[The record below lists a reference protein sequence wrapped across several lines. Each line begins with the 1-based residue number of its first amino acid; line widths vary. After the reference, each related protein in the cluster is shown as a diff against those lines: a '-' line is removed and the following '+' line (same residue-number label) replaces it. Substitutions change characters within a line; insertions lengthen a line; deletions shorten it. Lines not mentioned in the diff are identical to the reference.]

1 VSAIPTIPVTVPF
14 GAGDQ
19 PATGTVQVD
28 AVARDATAAQR
39 VASEL
44 AATWLRLRHPQLD
57 AAPRPGRARIG
68 AGAEV
73 VDGAY
78 AYVLSNR
85 DHIHRLAFPRRIDG
99 AAGNVLDQSLAG
111 LDQTQVFA
119 VVFDLAELDYV
130 NTIGLSSLVAH
141 SKRLR
146 ILISGASPTVR
157 QVFEAIGLDRVL
169 PVHRD
174 LAAAL
179 ASLR

>member
-1 VSAIPTIPVTVPF
+1 MSAIPTIPVTVPY
-14 GAGDQ
+14 GVGDD
-19 PATGTVQVD
+19 PATGVVQVE

-39 VASEL
+39 VAGEL
-44 AATWLRLRHPQLD
+44 ATTWLRLRHPELD

-68 AGAEV
+68 AGGEP

-78 AYVLSNR
+78 AYVFSKR

-99 AAGNVLDQSLAG
+99 SAGNVLGQVLAG
-111 LDQTQVFA
+111 LDETQVFA
-119 VVFDLAELDYV
+119 VVFDLGGLDYV

-174 LAAAL
+174 LPAAL
-179 ASLR
+179 GSLH